1 VANPIELKTSKVCIS
16 NRITIFA
23 KNRGMA
29 RYFIRISYKGT
40 CYHGWQ
46 VQPNATTVQQKLN
59 YALSTFLREPID
71 TIGAGRTDTGVHASY
86 FIAHFDSAK
95 DDLLSSQN
103 LIHKLNC
110 ILPADITAYSVKKVE
125 DSANARFD
133 ATSRTYNYF
142 MHTSKNSYINDYSY
156 HFKGNLDAERIKA
169 ALPILFEHTDF
180 TSFSK
185 LHTDVKTNNCTIT
198 RAEWIEY
205 APNQYVFII
214 EADRFLRNMVRA
226 IVGTLLEIGKGKI
239 EPQQMHDIISG
250 KDRAL
255 AGTSAPSQGLFLAK
269 IDYPQ
274 SVYVA
279 DTNIEECFPKFV
291 L

>member
-1 VANPIELKTSKVCIS
+1 MP
-16 NRITIFA
+16 
-23 KNRGMA
+23 
-29 RYFIRISYKGT
+29 RYFIRITYKGT
-40 CYHGWQ
+40 NYHGWQ
-46 VQPNATTVQQKLN
+46 VQPNATTVQKKLN
-59 YALSTFLREPID
+59 YALSTFLRESID

-86 FIAHFDSAK
+86 FIAHFDSIK
-95 DDLLSSQN
+95 ENLQSTPN

-110 ILPADITAYSVKKVE
+110 ILPSDITAYSIKRVD
-125 DSANARFD
+125 DSVNARFD

-142 MHTSKNSYINDYSY
+142 IHTTKNSYINDCSY
-156 HFKGNLDAERIKA
+156 HFKGLLAIERIKE

-198 RAEWIEY
+198 RAEWLEY
-205 APNQYVFII
+205 APNQYVFVIQ
-214 EADRFLRNMVRA
+214 ADRFLRNMVRA
-226 IVGTLLEIGKGKI
+226 IVGTLLEVGKGKI
-239 EPQQMHDIISG
+239 TPEQVHDIIRG

-269 IDYPQ
+269 IDYPANL
-274 SVYVA
+274 YEEDA
-279 DTNIEECFPKFV
+279 NIEECFPRFV

>member
-1 VANPIELKTSKVCIS
+1 MP
-16 NRITIFA
+16 
-23 KNRGMA
+23 
-29 RYFIRISYKGT
+29 RYFIRISYKGSS
-40 CYHGWQ
+40 YHGWQ
-46 VQPNATTVQQKLN
+46 VQPNATSVQERLN
-59 YALSTFLREPID
+59 YALSTFLRKPID

-86 FIAHFDSAK
+86 FIAHFDSVK
-95 DDLLSSQN
+95 EDLELSQH

-110 ILPADITAYSVKKVE
+110 ILPADITAYSIKKVA
-125 DSANARFD
+125 DTANARFD

-142 MHTSKNSYINDYSY
+142 LHTSKNSYINDYSY
-156 HFKGNLDAERIKA
+156 HFKGSLDVERIRA

-198 RAEWIEY
+198 HAEWIEY
-205 APNQYVFII
+205 APNQYVFVVQ
-214 EADRFLRNMVRA
+214 ADRFLRNMVRA
-226 IVGTLLEIGKGKI
+226 IVGTLLEVGKGKI
-239 EPQQMHDIISG
+239 TPEQVHDIICG

-269 IDYPQ
+269 IDYPE
-274 SVYVA
+274 STYKE
-279 DTNIEECFPKFV
+279 DTDIEECFPRFV